1 MVRCKRFP
9 PLSLLFCT
17 LTCQCLLPAS
27 GDGIAT
33 SSSFG
38 RCLSDGRTG
47 KDNPILSQSFF
58 DDPMEL
64 TGCTVLNL
72 GSGEETCV
80 GGPLGE
86 GEQTPPTEACCGC
99 GGGTRTGAGAAAPA
113 SPAQSC
119 TLSALTDMTSRLC
132 PAAARGAIVPGSC
145 PAGCAAA
152 FAPFASRCGIR
163 EGGRFPG
170 LTPALVDQLAAFA
183 TLCAGSGGDRGSGH

>member
-1 MVRCKRFP
+1 M
-9 PLSLLFCT
+9 
-17 LTCQCLLPAS
+17 PA
-27 GDGIAT
+27 
-33 SSSFG
+33 
-38 RCLSDGRTG
+38 
-47 KDNPILSQSFF
+47 Q
-58 DDPMEL
+58 
-64 TGCTVLNL
+64 
-72 GSGEETCV
+72 
-80 GGPLGE
+80 
-86 GEQTPPTEACCGC
+86 
-99 GGGTRTGAGAAAPA
+99 

-119 TLSALTDMTSRLC
+119 TLDALTDMSSRAC